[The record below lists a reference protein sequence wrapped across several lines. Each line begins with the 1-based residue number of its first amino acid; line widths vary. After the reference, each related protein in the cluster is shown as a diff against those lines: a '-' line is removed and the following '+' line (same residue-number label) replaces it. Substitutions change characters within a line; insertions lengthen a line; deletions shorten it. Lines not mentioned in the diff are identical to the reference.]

1 MNIKSKKEI
10 NKIQMTGIVEDIK
23 GEMYIIKVQNA
34 FFEAKKAVSCLVK
47 PQINDKVL
55 FFKDETSY
63 ILAVLEHTGEVE
75 INEEKLKI
83 KSSSLKIESA
93 DFQNSSLNHQVVC
106 GNFSVISE
114 NAEIKSS
121 ALKIISNVF
130 HAVNKFGFFISDTL
144 KIRSKIKDLK
154 TKINKTSS
162 KTDIKESENIY
173 INAENEVKID
183 GKIINMG

>member
-106 GNFSVISE
+106 GNFSVY
-114 NAEIKSS
+114 
-121 ALKIISNVF
+121 F
-130 HAVNKFGFFISDTL
+130 HFIFC
-144 KIRSKIKDLK
+144 
-154 TKINKTSS
+154 
-162 KTDIKESENIY
+162 IY
-173 INAENEVKID
+173 INIFTLFYISFRRSFIYF
-183 GKIINMG
+183 GF